1 LLTTGGYFLLPKKE
15 IAAVEEYI
23 VKDNKKLRYGY
34 TTGSCAAAAAKAA
47 VRMLL
52 EQRTSDSVSLMTP
65 KGILLNLKILEAKF
79 TSKEAC
85 CGIRKDA
92 GDDPDV
98 TDGIMVY
105 AFASKQQEPGIVLD
119 GGLGVGRI
127 TRRGLEQQP
136 GEAAI
141 NKIPRKMIKEA
152 VAEVM
157 EDLDYPGGM
166 KIIISIPQGVEAA
179 KKTFNPRLGIEGG
192 ISVLG
197 TSGIVEPM
205 SEDAI
210 RETIRLEIR
219 MLKASEKTYMLCS
232 PGNYGVDFA
241 KETLGL
247 DLEKAIKCSN
257 YIGDTIDYAVQ
268 EGLDGVLLIGHIGKL
283 VKLAAGIMNTHSRHS
298 DGRMEIL
305 TAYAAMAGGGSEL
318 LKKLMSA
325 ITTEEA
331 LEYIKEEGLLEATM
345 EFIMERIYYY
355 LNKRAYD
362 KLKLGVI
369 TFSNQLG
376 LLGKTKGVE
385 ELLWCIS

>member
-1 LLTTGGYFLLPKKE
+1 M
-15 IAAVEEYI
+15 EEYI

-52 EQRTSDSVSLMTP
+52 EQRTTDQVSLMTP
-65 KGILLNLKILEAKF
+65 KGMLLNLTVLEAKV
-79 TSKEAC
+79 TQLEAS

-105 AFASKQQEPGIVLD
+105 ASVSKQLEPGIVLD
-119 GGLGVGRI
+119 GGLGVGRV
-127 TRRGLEQQP
+127 TKKGLEQQP

-141 NKIPRKMIKEA
+141 NKIPRKMIKKA
-152 VAEVM
+152 VMEVM
-157 EDLDYPGGM
+157 EDLDYPGGL
-166 KIIISIPQGVEAA
+166 KVIISIPQGVEIA

-205 SEDAI
+205 SEEALK
-210 RETIRLEIR
+210 ETIHLEIR
-219 MLKASEKTYMLCS
+219 MLKASGKTFMLCS

-247 DLEKAIKCSN
+247 DLENAVKCSN

-305 TAYAAMAGGGSEL
+305 TAYAAMAGGDSKL
-318 LKKLMSA
+318 LKKLMTA
-325 ITTEEA
+325 NTTEEA
-331 LEYIKEEGLLEATM
+331 LEYIREEGLLEAAM
-345 EFIMERIYYY
+345 ELIMERIYFY

-362 KLKLGVI
+362 KLKLGAI

-385 ELLWCIS
+385 ELLWYIS

>member
-1 LLTTGGYFLLPKKE
+1 
-15 IAAVEEYI
+15 VEEYI

-47 VRMLL
+47 VRILL
-52 EQRTSDSVSLMTP
+52 EQRKTDSVSLMTP
-65 KGILLNLKILEAKF
+65 KGILLNLEVLEAKF
-79 TSKEAC
+79 TAKEAC

-119 GGLGVGRI
+119 GGLGVGRV
-127 TRRGLEQQP
+127 TKKGLEQQP

-152 VAEVM
+152 VTEVM

-166 KIIISIPQGVEAA
+166 KIIISIPQGVETA

-210 RETIRLEIR
+210 KETIHLEIK
-219 MLKASEKTYMLCS
+219 MLRASGKTYMLCS
-232 PGNYGVDFA
+232 PGNYGVDFT

-247 DLEKAIKCSN
+247 DLDNAVKCSN
-257 YIGDTIDYAVQ
+257 YVGDTIDYAVQ
-268 EGLDGVLLIGHIGKL
+268 EGLEGMLLIGHIGKL

-305 TAYAAMAGGGSEL
+305 TAYAAMAGGDSAL
-318 LKKLMSA
+318 LKKLMTA

-345 EFIMERIYYY
+345 ELIMERIHYY

-376 LLGKTKGVE
+376 LLGKTKGAE
-385 ELLWCIS
+385 EILWYIS

>member
-1 LLTTGGYFLLPKKE
+1 M
-15 IAAVEEYI
+15 EEYI

-52 EQRTSDSVSLMTP
+52 EQRTTDQVDLMTP
-65 KGILLNLKILEAKF
+65 KGMLLNLTVLEAKV
-79 TSKEAC
+79 TLEEAS

-105 AFASKQQEPGIVLD
+105 ASVSKQLEPGVILD
-119 GGLGVGRI
+119 GGLGVGRV
-127 TRRGLEQQP
+127 TKKGLEQQP

-152 VAEVM
+152 VMEVM

-166 KIIISIPQGVEAA
+166 KVIISIPQGVEIA

-205 SEDAI
+205 SEEALK
-210 RETIRLEIR
+210 ETIHLEVR
-219 MLKASEKTYMLCS
+219 MLKASGKTYMLCS

-247 DLEKAIKCSN
+247 DLDNAVKCSN

-305 TAYAAMAGGGSEL
+305 TAYAAMAGGDSKL
-318 LKKLMSA
+318 LKKLMTA
-325 ITTEEA
+325 NTTEEA
-331 LEYIKEEGLLEATM
+331 LEYIKEEGLLEAAM
-345 EFIMERIYYY
+345 ELIMERIYFY

-362 KLKLGVI
+362 KLKLGAI

>member
-1 LLTTGGYFLLPKKE
+1 M
-15 IAAVEEYI
+15 EEYI

-52 EQRTSDSVSLMTP
+52 EQRTTDQVSLMTP
-65 KGILLNLKILEAKF
+65 KGMLLNLTVLEAKV
-79 TSKEAC
+79 TQLEAS

-105 AFASKQQEPGIVLD
+105 ASVSKQLEPGIVLD
-119 GGLGVGRI
+119 GGLGVGRV
-127 TRRGLEQQP
+127 TKKGLEQQP

-152 VAEVM
+152 VMDVM
-157 EDLDYPGGM
+157 EDLDYPGGL
-166 KIIISIPQGVEAA
+166 KVIISIPQGVEIA

-205 SEDAI
+205 SEEALK
-210 RETIRLEIR
+210 ETIHLEIR
-219 MLKASEKTYMLCS
+219 MLKASGKTFMLCS

-247 DLEKAIKCSN
+247 DLENAVKCSN

-305 TAYAAMAGGGSEL
+305 TAYAAMAGGDSKL
-318 LKKLMSA
+318 LKKLMTA
-325 ITTEEA
+325 NTTEEA
-331 LEYIKEEGLLEATM
+331 LEYIREEGLLEAAM
-345 EFIMERIYYY
+345 ELIMERIYFY

-362 KLKLGVI
+362 KLKLGAI

-385 ELLWCIS
+385 ELLWYIS

>member
-1 LLTTGGYFLLPKKE
+1 M
-15 IAAVEEYI
+15 EEYI

-52 EQRTSDSVSLMTP
+52 EQRTTDQVALMTP
-65 KGILLNLKILEAKF
+65 KGMLLNLTVLEAKV
-79 TSKEAC
+79 TQMEAS

-105 AFASKQQEPGIVLD
+105 ASVSKQQEPGIILD
-119 GGLGVGRI
+119 GGLGVGRV
-127 TRRGLEQQP
+127 TKKGLEQQP

-152 VAEVM
+152 AMEVM

-166 KIIISIPQGVEAA
+166 KIIISIPQGVEIA

-205 SEDAI
+205 SEEALK
-210 RETIRLEIR
+210 ETIHLEVR
-219 MLKASEKTYMLCS
+219 MLKASGKTFMLCS

-247 DLEKAIKCSN
+247 DLENAVKCSN
-257 YIGDTIDYAVQ
+257 YVGDTIDYAVQ
-268 EGLDGVLLIGHIGKL
+268 EGLDGMILIGHIGKL
-283 VKLAAGIMNTHSRHS
+283 VKLAAGIMNTHSRQS

-305 TAYAAMAGGGSEL
+305 TAYAAMAGADARL
-318 LKKLMSA
+318 LKKLMA
-325 ITTEEA
+325 ANTTEEA
-331 LEYIKEEGLLEATM
+331 LEYIKEEELLEAVM
-345 EFIMERIYYY
+345 ELIMERIYFY

-385 ELLWCIS
+385 ELLWYIS